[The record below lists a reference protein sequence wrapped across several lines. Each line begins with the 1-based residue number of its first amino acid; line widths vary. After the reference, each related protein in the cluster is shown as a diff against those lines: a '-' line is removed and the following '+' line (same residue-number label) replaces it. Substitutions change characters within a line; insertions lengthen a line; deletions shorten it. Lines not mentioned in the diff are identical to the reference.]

1 MYADDLNYW
10 QTSKSSPDVWID
22 RAKKQIEELGGKI
35 EGEGFGMN
43 GEGRAAFMIGFSIKG
58 DAFKIIWPVMKS
70 YKENERA
77 ARVQA
82 ATMLYHYVKGVALR
96 AVVCGPR
103 DAFFSHLML
112 PDGRVASQV
121 AGDEILGLAD
131 LFPKQ
136 IQITHRSGKEIK

>member
-1 MYADDLNYW
+1 MFAEDLNYW
-10 QTSKSSPDVWID
+10 QTSKSSPDVWVE
-22 RAKKQIEELGGKI
+22 RSRRQLEELGAKI
-35 EGEGFGMN
+35 EAEGFGMD
-43 GEGRAAFMIGFSIKG
+43 GKGRSAYMLGFSIQG

-70 YKENERA
+70 NKENERA

-96 AVVCGPR
+96 AVVCGTR
-103 DAFFSHLML
+103 DAFFSHILL

-121 AGDEILGLAD
+121 VSDELLELGD

-136 IQITHRSGKEIK
+136 IQIPYKK